1 MLTYESTSRFVDVNG
16 TSIHYHEAGQGPV
29 LLVIHGG
36 APGAFGWGN
45 FGRNLEALAQNFRT
59 LIVDMPGY
67 GKSDKPVIE
76 GNRHAFCADLFHGML
91 GALKIEKAHVLGMAT
106 GGAVAAIMAIEYP
119 EAVDQ
124 LILVSS
130 AGGPSIF
137 QVKSQKSASQVYLG
151 GEGPTV
157 EKMRDYLEQLVY
169 NPALIT
175 DEVVNERYQASI
187 AEDFI
192 KQAPEGRPNVRKAT
206 PDLWKRLDLIKAK
219 TLILW
224 GRENR
229 AQNYE
234 NAIFMLKMIPNS
246 QVHIFGQCGLW
257 VPYEK
262 AAEFN
267 ELVTRFLAK

>member
-1 MLTYESTSRFVDVNG
+1 
-16 TSIHYHEAGQGPV
+16 
-29 LLVIHGG
+29 
-36 APGAFGWGN
+36 
-45 FGRNLEALAQNFRT
+45 
-59 LIVDMPGY
+59 MPGY
-67 GKSDKPVIE
+67 GQSDKPVIE
-76 GNRHAFCADLFHGML
+76 GNRHAVCADLFHGML
-91 GALKIEKAHVLGMAT
+91 GALAIEKAHVLGMAT

-119 EAVDQ
+119 AAVDQ

-151 GEGPTV
+151 GSGPSV

-169 NPALIT
+169 DPALIT
-175 DEVVNERYQASI
+175 HEVVNERYQASI

-192 KQAPEGRPNVRKAT
+192 KQAPEGRGNVRKAA
-206 PDLWKRLDLIKAK
+206 PDLWKRLDQIKAK
-219 TLILW
+219 TLIIW

-234 NAIFMLKMIPNS
+234 NAIFMLKMIANS